1 MLYRTTFSEVFF
13 PALVERT
20 SGATVE
26 AGQQVEGGSA
36 DPKNIQNPE
45 KQMENLVAFVCPK
58 KKRGCG
64 WFRSTSMSVASGTEG
79 GKRRAGQAE
88 VS

>member
-13 PALVERT
+13 PVLVERT

-26 AGQQVEGGSA
+26 AGQPMEGGSA

-45 KQMENLVAFVCPK
+45 KQMKNLVACACHK
-58 KKRGCG
+58 
-64 WFRSTSMSVASGTEG
+64 
-79 GKRRAGQAE
+79 
-88 VS
+88 

>member
-1 MLYRTTFSEVFF
+1 M
-13 PALVERT
+13 
-20 SGATVE
+20 E